1 MSKPGATS
9 EGRKIT
15 PVPAAMTSHKK
26 GASPTS
32 KLSPILPKGTIM
44 TPLVRVPHVSV
55 PRTCSGSSASGT
67 SNSSTPVVPV
77 KLWRS
82 PYAAVSDLAPVPV
95 ISLERSNPLPHPP
108 GQLKE
113 SSGSLPPLQACNES
127 SVRSVAGRNADTII
141 VVKKMQDGK
150 AVIMAQPVNSSA
162 ALTKAL
168 SPSVGSQKHSPSL
181 VSRAVTTTTGC
192 TVKMTQDVTAS
203 TSTSSFTKKVSA
215 IGAKTT
221 IKVPVQTGVA
231 HPRVPTNTSP
241 AVKPQ
246 RTTSELQP
254 ATPAAN
260 TPAAK
265 TVARPLKTAQ
275 SKHSPAVVRITPVKS
290 SPSTKTILVVPPQGA
305 TKDTNADKNYVPS
318 TACKKPVEVVKLAEK
333 QEKVGGRAEDVKK
346 THTTAGPVSTPQG
359 DEGGCGI
366 KISSVISLAGQESL
380 DFPAPQESVEDELT
394 DASDAKSGGKSDKVP
409 HPDENKK
416 ARSEFEPPL
425 PSSSTLSVGASK
437 TDGNVIELCSF
448 QEKKGNSVFG
458 SQIVFKPTPVA
469 GNKSQSSC
477 ASMKLEK
484 LKEAIRL
491 LEEDSTLENC
501 DLFTDREKRFLMSFL
516 HRIDC
521 NSRVSEE
528 TKTDPKQSLEGH
540 NLLSSTKYQG
550 EQLKTHSNV
559 KIKTEPGTDPV
570 LKPGKRKLEEGPSG
584 ENVVHAKS
592 QDSLLKVNGKD
603 RIKAE
608 PGISTDMPPLKV
620 HLVDPQQGSK
630 SSSATDTY
638 KIEHKSSRDHT
649 KAHTK
654 TGPEL
659 LCQPVPSV
667 RHEDAT
673 VQEEDSVP
681 QKPPL
686 RRIVITSDEVPL
698 ISSDEVKN
706 GLEAFLQRNNISNN
720 FSKDE
725 IIKLHWDGKDVDTFH
740 FRDVDRELLLQPV
753 VVPPKVVRP
762 AILRCGKV
770 PPAANNVT
778 NRLATAAEGTSKK
791 TVSETGTPKAGI
803 GSRVPAG
810 FRAVQ
815 LRCRTE
821 TGEMVER
828 FVLKAEKPLN
838 MINSTAGPEQQ
849 KICFLPRVIRFV
861 HGTGE
866 VFKKL
871 PNPKQQIMPVMPSM
885 PAANKSAPVCSAS
898 VPRKGILAASH
909 SKPAGPV
916 TSSAAVELARHFVSG
931 EVTRNTASSS
941 LLKRPVVTAL
951 PAAPT
956 VHPSSSVKPVAASK
970 VIKIKPAPLVTPGH
984 QSSQAV
990 LAERAVGLEHNSTPP
1005 TASKLESSAGAD
1017 TERIFEPECLLE
1029 VSNNTIDVTLLNV
1042 QQMNDDSSSES
1053 SSTSSSDS
1061 DSYIPPPVKRKQMPK
1076 PAPKRSPQKK
1086 SSVMREYRTRRRRQR
1101 KKQNSTVEAP
1111 SSNARREES
1120 NKNDDINMAMRS
1132 SNCIDRPCVVAM
1144 HHLNDSLLEN
1154 GSVNLTSVRHEDL
1167 FMLASS
1173 PAVRLSPD
1181 KVVSVVELKSEV
1193 LGTLKTIEGPGVTDT
1208 DNVERLLREKK
1219 NELVQLR
1226 KKYKKHS
1233 P

>member
-1 MSKPGATS
+1 MISHAFCRHELTVATEPEGPAEVHLIIELQPTMSKPGATS

-55 PRTCSGSSASGT
+55 PRPCSGSSASGT
-67 SNSSTPVVPV
+67 SNRSTPVVPV

-82 PYAAVSDLAPVPV
+82 PYTAVSDLAPVPV
-95 ISLERSNPLPHPP
+95 ISLERSNPLQHPP

-127 SVRSVAGRNADTII
+127 SVRSVAGRNGDTII

-150 AVIMAQPVNSSA
+150 AVTMAQPVNSSA

-168 SPSVGSQKHSPSL
+168 SPSVGSQKHSTSL
-181 VSRAVTTTTGC
+181 VSSAVTTTTGC

-246 RTTSELQP
+246 RTTTEL

-275 SKHSPAVVRITPVKS
+275 SKHSPAVIRITPVKS

-305 TKDTNADKNYVPS
+305 TKNTNADKKYVPS
-318 TACKKPVEVVKLAEK
+318 TACKKPAEVVKLAEK
-333 QEKVGGRAEDVKK
+333 QEKVGGSAEDVKK
-346 THTTAGPVSTPQG
+346 THTTAGPVSTPQE
-359 DEGGCGI
+359 DEGGYGI
-366 KISSVISLAGQESL
+366 KISSVISLAEQESP

-394 DASDAKSGGKSDKVP
+394 DASDTKSGGKSDKVP

-469 GNKSQSSC
+469 GNKSQGSC
-477 ASMKLEK
+477 ASMKLE
-484 LKEAIRL
+484 
-491 LEEDSTLENC
+491 
-501 DLFTDREKRFLMSFL
+501 RFLMSFL

-521 NSRVSEE
+521 YGRVSEE
-528 TKTDPKQSLEGH
+528 TKKDPKQSLEGH
-540 NLLSSTKYQG
+540 NLLSSTEYQG
-550 EQLKTHSNV
+550 KQLKTDSNV
-559 KIKTEPGTDPV
+559 KTKTEPGTDPV

-620 HLVDPQQGSK
+620 HLGDPQQGSK

-638 KIEHKSSRDHT
+638 KIEHESSHGHT

-659 LCQPVPSV
+659 LCHPVPSV

-673 VQEEDSVP
+673 VQEEDSIP

-706 GLEAFLQRNNISNN
+706 GLEAFLQRNNISDN

-725 IIKLHWDGKDVDTFH
+725 IIKLHWDGKDVDTFQ
-740 FRDVDRELLLQPV
+740 FRDVDRELLLQPA

-770 PPAANNVT
+770 PPAAGNVT
-778 NRLATAAEGTSKK
+778 NRLATAAEGTSKQ
-791 TVSETGTPKAGI
+791 TVSETGTPKAEKVVGELMI
-803 GSRVPAG
+803 PGSGSRVPAG
-810 FRAVQ
+810 FKAVQ
-815 LRCRTE
+815 LRGRTE
-821 TGEMVER
+821 TGEMMEC
-828 FVLKAEKPLN
+828 FVLKAMKPIHT
-838 MINSTAGPEQQ
+838 INSTAGPEQQ
-849 KICFLPRVIRFV
+849 QICYLPRAIPLV

-871 PNPKQQIMPVMPSM
+871 VNPKQHIMPVMPSV

-916 TSSAAVELARHFVSG
+916 TSSAAVELARHFVS
-931 EVTRNTASSS
+931 TRNAASSS

-956 VHPSSSVKPVAASK
+956 VHPSSSAKPVAASK
-970 VIKIKPAPLVTPGH
+970 VIKIEPAPLVTPGH

-990 LAERAVGLEHNSTPP
+990 LAERAVGLAHNSTPP

-1017 TERIFEPECLLE
+1017 TEKIFEPECLLQ
-1029 VSNNTIDVTLLNV
+1029 VSNNAIDVTSLNV

-1053 SSTSSSDS
+1053 SSTSSSD
-1061 DSYIPPPVKRKQMPK
+1061 
-1076 PAPKRSPQKK
+1076 
-1086 SSVMREYRTRRRRQR
+1086 
-1101 KKQNSTVEAP
+1101 
-1111 SSNARREES
+1111 
-1120 NKNDDINMAMRS
+1120 
-1132 SNCIDRPCVVAM
+1132 
-1144 HHLNDSLLEN
+1144 
-1154 GSVNLTSVRHEDL
+1154 
-1167 FMLASS
+1167 
-1173 PAVRLSPD
+1173 
-1181 KVVSVVELKSEV
+1181 
-1193 LGTLKTIEGPGVTDT
+1193 
-1208 DNVERLLREKK
+1208 
-1219 NELVQLR
+1219 
-1226 KKYKKHS
+1226 
-1233 P
+1233 